1 VPPPHS
7 TSLITTLVAALVIAF
22 ILGFLAGRLRLPPLV
37 GYLVAGIAM
46 GPATPGFVADL
57 NLAQQLAEIGV
68 ILLMFGVGLH
78 FSVADL
84 LAVRTLALPGALV
97 QMAVATPLGMGLALL
112 WGWSALSGLILGLA
126 LSVASTVVLLR
137 VLEERHALDTGE
149 GRLAV
154 GWLIV
159 QDLAMV
165 LALVLLPALA
175 RPEETA
181 GSLVIDLVLTIAKIA
196 LFALLAVVVGRRTVP
211 WLLGF
216 VARQGS
222 REQFTLA
229 VLATALGIAYGSAEL
244 FGVSFA
250 LGAFFAGVVLSE
262 SDLSHQAAAD
272 SLPLRDAF
280 AVLFFVSVG
289 MLFDPVI
296 LIEQPFRILAVLVVI
311 LLAKSV
317 AAVAIVLAGGQSL
330 ESALRV
336 AAGLAQIGEFSFILG
351 ALGVRL
357 HALPPEGFDLILAGA
372 LLSITLNPFAFD
384 AAGRFARMVEAR
396 PVLLGHLERARR
408 AVGPRHPINVE
419 PTWQDHAIIVGHG
432 RVGATIARAL
442 AQLELPYTVIE
453 HDRRIAEELR
463 GRGVPVIWGDAAAP
477 GVLEAAG
484 LRHARL
490 LILAAP
496 DGYQAGRVVAR
507 ARQICPGL
515 DAVARVH
522 SEAEI
527 AYLDRQGVGLA
538 LMGEREL
545 AFGMLDYALRSLGL
559 REAEARL
566 MLQAYR
572 TLGDVRARPEEDG
585 RPARGAPELRPH
597 REDEAAERS
606 ARGTDA

>member
-1 VPPPHS
+1 
-7 TSLITTLVAALVIAF
+7 
-22 ILGFLAGRLRLPPLV
+22 
-37 GYLVAGIAM
+37 
-46 GPATPGFVADL
+46 
-57 NLAQQLAEIGV
+57 
-68 ILLMFGVGLH
+68 
-78 FSVADL
+78 
-84 LAVRTLALPGALV
+84 
-97 QMAVATPLGMGLALL
+97 
-112 WGWSALSGLILGLA
+112 
-126 LSVASTVVLLR
+126 
-137 VLEERHALDTGE
+137 
-149 GRLAV
+149 
-154 GWLIV
+154 
-159 QDLAMV
+159 
-165 LALVLLPALA
+165 
-175 RPEETA
+175 
-181 GSLVIDLVLTIAKIA
+181 
-196 LFALLAVVVGRRTVP
+196 
-211 WLLGF
+211 
-216 VARQGS
+216 
-222 REQFTLA
+222 
-229 VLATALGIAYGSAEL
+229 
-244 FGVSFA
+244 
-250 LGAFFAGVVLSE
+250 
-262 SDLSHQAAAD
+262 
-272 SLPLRDAF
+272 
-280 AVLFFVSVG
+280 
-289 MLFDPVI
+289 
-296 LIEQPFRILAVLVVI
+296 
-311 LLAKSV
+311 
-317 AAVAIVLAGGQSL
+317 
-330 ESALRV
+330 V